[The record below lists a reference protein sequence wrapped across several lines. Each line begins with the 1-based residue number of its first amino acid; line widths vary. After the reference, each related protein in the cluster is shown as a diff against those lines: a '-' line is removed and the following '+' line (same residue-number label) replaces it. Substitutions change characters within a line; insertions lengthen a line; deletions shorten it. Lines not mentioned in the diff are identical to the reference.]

1 LGCRLSLHLKWP
13 TFRSVPGSPSDRPA
27 QEVKDPPHTPAGEY
41 VRMQY
46 DTTFEKKKDAVETVV
61 PMLDKDG
68 KWRVSGYFIK

>member
-1 LGCRLSLHLKWP
+1 
-13 TFRSVPGSPSDRPA
+13 
-27 QEVKDPPHTPAGEY
+27 VKDPPHTPAGEY